1 MRGDELNLE
10 AIRGRRVPG
19 VQTGPGGT
27 IVPLYTTAAA
37 GPEVTHYLVEALD
50 RAVALL
56 RDVRA
61 MAAADLQ
68 RRIDEF
74 IEHV

>member
-1 MRGDELNLE
+1 MRGEELNLE

-27 IVPLYTTAAA
+27 IVPLYTTAAT

-56 RDVRA
+56 REARA
-61 MAAADLQ
+61 TSTADLQ
-68 RRIDEF
+68 HRIDTF